1 MLDIFCLKL
10 LLFLFVVLLDCSY
23 SAVDDEINNLQLSL
37 SDVAGAENL

>member
-1 MLDIFCLKL
+1 MLDIFCFKL
-10 LLFLFVVLLDCSY
+10 LLFLFVLLDFSY